1 MFHSSIG
8 RALGLDI
15 ENGLKEETLGVA
27 GSTTAYIHPISL
39 FVPGGPIRI
48 RASFSDEL
56 PIAGLLGMSGFFD
69 HFRITFE
76 SRAQYCELERLFIA

>member
-15 ENGLKEETLGVA
+15 ERGLREETLGVS
-27 GSTTAYIHPISL
+27 GSSVGYIHTVNL
-39 FVPGGPIRI
+39 FLPEGPIRI
-48 RASFSDEL
+48 KASFSDEV
-56 PIAGLLGMSGFFD
+56 PIAGLLGMSGFLD
-69 HFRITFE
+69 HFRITFD